1 MAYVELKLFAVALF
15 VLVLAQAIPAQALPL
30 NQWSISCSVG
40 KGAIKRRANVWTFR
54 TSKNK
59 CSNGSWKQRAEIR
72 TEKIS
77 PNHKGAYLFRTTVAM
92 TARRREKF
100 DIFQIHDGRSGCAP
114 PLKLT
119 VLGSGQIELV
129 SEINKNSGKRC
140 IRTRLSSRFSR
151 DRLKR
156 DGTEQELKVL
166 VEFDGRGGFVATVW
180 IDGVV
185 QISGTYKSPSIKGA
199 YKSRH
204 FYFKH
209 GVYSP
214 KIFTYEMT
222 SRGMKVA
229 KVRVIR

>member
-1 MAYVELKLFAVALF
+1 MTYVELKLFAVTLL
-15 VLVLAQAIPAQALPL
+15 VGVLAQAVPAQALSL
-30 NQWSISCSVG
+30 NQWSISCSVD
-40 KGAIKRRANVWTFR
+40 KGAIKRRADVWTFR
-54 TSKNK
+54 TSTNK

-72 TEKIS
+72 SQKIA
-77 PNHKGAYLFRTTVAM
+77 PTHKGAYLFRTTVAM
-92 TARRREKF
+92 TTRNRGKF

-119 VLGSGQIELV
+119 VHGSGQIELV
-129 SEINKNSGKRC
+129 SEINKNGGKRC
-140 IRTRLSSRFSR
+140 IRTRLSSRISR
-151 DRLKR
+151 GRLKR

-166 VEFDGRGGFVATVW
+166 VEFDGRGGFVVTVW

-185 QISGTYKSPSIKGA
+185 QTSGTYKSPTNKGA
-199 YKSRH
+199 YKSRY